1 MIAFRG
7 RHRGDDV
14 DPSDTASGSEETE
27 ARRYLHRFLRG
38 LSELDA
44 ALGRWRPDYGRL
56 PAAPAPDQHP
66 PSRAEVV
73 EAHRLYAD
81 GLRFFADHPRA
92 VRRLERSVADDVA
105 AALADARGRFG
116 APAAPLDRL
125 ISVGGGAAP
134 APPGLGPPPP
144 PPPPLAGAA
153 APMTTAGPRV
163 APSPWDAERS
173 AAAGAT
179 DGKPNGRQAG
189 PAVRGRDRP
198 NGDAEPRPI
207 RRGFAIAMSLGA
219 LVVIAVVIAAVVFGA
234 HTLLGQGPTAG
245 PGSAP
250 PTQATLPASDLPSG
264 SQLAVVAPAEAC
276 AAIPS
281 GQVPSG
287 LAPTG
292 TGSGIGV
299 DPGVG
304 YSNPYIAV
312 QLAGPVQNGSPAFSL
327 IAAILPFGSTPHPS
341 AAVSPKATPVDGA
354 GTLQVIGYWDG
365 SQWHGALRVW
375 SGAAWSLSVDE
386 SSGVDVVASGST
398 VTLYSQSVPAGSK
411 YGIIVATSSG
421 CSDLGMSSALVPEE
435 SYGSQPSPG

>member
-1 MIAFRG
+1 M
-7 RHRGDDV
+7 
-14 DPSDTASGSEETE
+14 DPSDTATGSEETE

-105 AALADARGRFG
+105 AALADARDRFG

-125 ISVGGGAAP
+125 ISVRGDPSPRAP
-134 APPGLGPPPP
+134 GTELPPPP
-144 PPPPLAGAA
+144 PPPPPVLA
-153 APMTTAGPRV
+153 APTSGPRV
-163 APSPWDAERS
+163 APSPWDVEGA
-173 AAAGAT
+173 AAAGAAE
-179 DGKPNGRQAG
+179 GKPNGRQAG
-189 PAVRGRDRP
+189 PPGRGRGHG
-198 NGDAEPRPI
+198 NGDEGPRTI
-207 RRGFAIAMSLGA
+207 RRGFAIGMSLAA
-219 LVVIAVVIAAVVFGA
+219 LVIIAIVVTAFLLGA
-234 HTLLGQGPTAG
+234 HALLGQGPTAG
-245 PGSAP
+245 PASAP

-276 AAIPS
+276 ATIPS

-287 LAPTG
+287 LAPSATS
-292 TGSGIGV
+292 SGIGV
-299 DPGVG
+299 DPAVG

-312 QLAGPVQNGSPAFSL
+312 QLAGPVQKGTPAFSL
-327 IAAILPFGSTPHPS
+327 IAAILPFGSTPPPRG
-341 AAVSPKATPVDGA
+341 AVSPKATPVDGA
-354 GTLQVIGYWDG
+354 GTLQIIGYWDG

-386 SSGVDVVASGST
+386 SSGVDVVANGAT
-398 VTLYSQSVPAGSK
+398 VTLYSQSVPSGSK
-411 YGIIVATSSG
+411 YGVIVATSSG
-421 CSDLGMSSALVPEE
+421 CSDLRMSSALVPEE
-435 SYGSQPSPG
+435 SYGSQPSPS